1 MPQTKSRPWSQAEQ
15 PLNPGSDVSCVTLG
29 HKLDLSELIFISVK
43 ELSFK
48 VLLRIRDKW
57 M

>member
-1 MPQTKSRPWSQAEQ
+1 MPSDSRPWSQAEQ
-15 PLNPGSDVSCVTLG
+15 PLNPGSAVSCVTLG
-29 HKLDLSELIFISVK
+29 HKLYLSELIFISVK

-48 VLLRIRDKW
+48 VLLRFRDKW

>member
-1 MPQTKSRPWSQAEQ
+1 MPQTNSRPCSQAEQ
-15 PLNPGSDVSCVTLG
+15 PLNPSSDVSCVTVD
-29 HKLDLSELIFISVK
+29 HKLDPSELIFISVK

-48 VLLRIRDKW
+48 VLLRFRDKW